1 MTRLQELRL
10 PRCIFP
16 KDEHIARHELHRFCD
31 ASESAYIAGVYL
43 RTVTLDG
50 EVHVCTQLVAAK
62 RRVTPLK
69 RI

>member
-1 MTRLQELRL
+1 MFARQELYG
-10 PRCIFP
+10 
-16 KDEHIARHELHRFCD
+16 FCD